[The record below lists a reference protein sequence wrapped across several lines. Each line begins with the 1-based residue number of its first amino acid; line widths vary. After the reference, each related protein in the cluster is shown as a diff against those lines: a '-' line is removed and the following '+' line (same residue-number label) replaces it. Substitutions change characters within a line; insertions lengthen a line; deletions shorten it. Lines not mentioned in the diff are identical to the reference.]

1 MKKHVWSFRDLSREQ
16 NRCKVVICLIT
27 EQDLREAIAECQG
40 TRNPNANTCIKL
52 AAYYTILNNLNEN
65 QVNKEIPAPIYSFAS
80 DYDISYSDSQFSQM
94 AMDKGIKKVF
104 PIIDEAMDALSVL
117 NPKLYN
123 SILRKISDL

>member
-1 MKKHVWSFRDLSREQ
+1 M
-16 NRCKVVICLIT
+16 IT

-65 QVNKEIPAPIYSFAS
+65 QVNKEIPTPTYSFAS

-117 NPKLYN
+117 NPKLYD